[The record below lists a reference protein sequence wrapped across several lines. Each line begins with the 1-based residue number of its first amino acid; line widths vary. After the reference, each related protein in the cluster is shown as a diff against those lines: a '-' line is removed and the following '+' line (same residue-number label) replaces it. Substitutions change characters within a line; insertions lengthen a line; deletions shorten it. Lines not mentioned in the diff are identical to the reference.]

1 VESGSPVLQKFLYS
15 PQTALNPSRTPEP
28 EFSPSQTRPRSL
40 PLFSQPGSGQNLLK
54 LLPSFHKTSSS
65 NYVRSFGFNIFF
77 CNIFQEAY
85 QNRERYC
92 GSFHTD
98 IILLT
103 LIHTN
108 QNYFT
113 FKWLV
118 FIGLSVFVH
127 VMFECT
133 QKCHI
138 LSLFTPSCQS
148 KPVTS
153 SSEHKWRS
161 FFCCCCCCCF
171 FYEIWQISVSPLT
184 AAQLC
189 LFSKFINRP

>member
-1 VESGSPVLQKFLYS
+1 VESGSPVLQKLYS

-40 PLFSQPGSGQNLLK
+40 PLFSQQPASGQNLLK

-148 KPVTS
+148 KPVTFIFGTQM
-153 SSEHKWRS
+153 KI
-161 FFCCCCCCCF
+161 FFCCCCCCCCCF
-171 FYEIWQISVSPLT
+171 LWNLTDFCLSIDSCATLPL
-184 AAQLC
+184 Q
-189 LFSKFINRP
+189 